1 MGGVVGRT
9 RHWLGVVCYCGV
21 TFFWIY
27 HTYQS
32 FLATHTPVS
41 AHQTHL
47 ITMQSLLLLCAFV
60 GLSSADMFGKYMLR
74 QMSQDMDMGGTTGI
88 SSMMKLARAMRSY
101 QAPQFGPQT
110 FPSPASAAAATN
122 HIGSQFP
129 LAAPFPN
136 SQLVSNQVGSSL
148 MKPAGPAYNAYSSP
162 MGNAPAAAAS
172 AANNV
177 INSPAAR
184 VAVAA
189 SPSGAPIV
197 NPYGSMAGRM
207 GARSL
212 VGDMLKLN
220 FMEAADFI

>member
-1 MGGVVGRT
+1 
-9 RHWLGVVCYCGV
+9 
-21 TFFWIY
+21 
-27 HTYQS
+27 
-32 FLATHTPVS
+32 
-41 AHQTHL
+41 
-47 ITMQSLLLLCAFV
+47 MQSLLLLCAFV
-60 GLSSADMFGKYMLR
+60 GLSSANMFGKYMLR
-74 QMSQDMDMGGTTGI
+74 QMSQGMDPVSQALLQGPLGYSMLDMDMGGTTGI
-88 SSMMKLARAMRSY
+88 SSMMKLARAMKSY

-110 FPSPASAAAATN
+110 FPNPASAAAATN

-136 SQLVSNQVGSSL
+136 TQLVSSNQVGSSL
-148 MKPAGPAYNAYSSP
+148 MKPAAGPAYNAYSSP
-162 MGNAPAAAAS
+162 MGNAPA

-197 NPYGSMAGRM
+197 NPYGSMSGRM

-220 FMEAADFI
+220 LMEAADFI

>member
-1 MGGVVGRT
+1 
-9 RHWLGVVCYCGV
+9 
-21 TFFWIY
+21 
-27 HTYQS
+27 
-32 FLATHTPVS
+32 
-41 AHQTHL
+41 
-47 ITMQSLLLLCAFV
+47 MQSLLLLCAFV
-60 GLSSADMFGKYMLR
+60 GLSSANMFGKYMLR
-74 QMSQDMDMGGTTGI
+74 QMSQGMDPVSQALLQGPLGYSMLDMDMGGTTGI

-101 QAPQFGPQT
+101 QAPQFGPQA
-110 FPSPASAAAATN
+110 FPNPASAAAATN

-162 MGNAPAAAAS
+162 MGNAPAAAS

-197 NPYGSMAGRM
+197 NPYGSMSGRM

-220 FMEAADFI
+220 LMEAADFI